1 MNNIVTSSLLNNIV
15 EATVNNIVKTMLND
29 IVETMLNDIVETM
42 LNDIVETM
50 LNNIVETMLGNIV
63 GATMRSHMITMLLK
77 RCSGNNPLTTCDIFT
92 FSSSF
97 SSLLNDLCA
106 FISVST
112 ICYVTLIM
120 G

>member
-15 EATVNNIVKTMLND
+15 EATVNNIVK
-29 IVETMLNDIVETM
+29 TMLNDIVETM

>member
-15 EATVNNIVKTMLND
+15 EATVNNIVK
-29 IVETMLNDIVETM
+29 TM